1 MATEINAEDI
11 SSSTIDPLSVPSAEE
26 INNNGSST
34 VVNDVKSL
42 KKTEA
47 EEFGFQRPEMFSLN
61 LSNTVDP
68 YHRHMFLVYK
78 NVENWEP
85 IIEKADK
92 DSLPGFLAA
101 ALHSHAEKTTIKTRM
116 TICEGPYGT
125 ESSDGDVFLFPE
137 MVKYRGL
144 TSNDVDKF
152 VEDVLVNGKDWVS
165 GTVERLEGSYV
176 FVCSHGS
183 RDKRCGV
190 CGPELTE
197 KFKEEIELR
206 GMKDQVFVAPCSL
219 VGGHKYAGN
228 LIIFS
233 RNSTG
238 EVTGH
243 WYGYAAPEDVPAML
257 DQHIGKGDVIQKL
270 WRGEMLAFPTEDS
283 QKVAEERPESSSRRG
298 SCILGYRNPVVVLLG
313 ADSMEIHGVQPIDGV
328 TKLLQFGKV
337 TTVRCGVREDYLFMD
352 RLIRSELRRRK
363 RVGEGPMT
371 ASQLAVFTY
380 THCSNEA
387 RILDCEYLFA
397 SIEQNPDWVSY
408 GPPLPQDVPMLY
420 MANQH
425 VGEAVPMEEWHAEG
439 SSAHL
444 ALEVLLDNHTLEMEL
459 QETVNW
465 AVKAYLKAST
475 VPCTGGK
482 IKIVAI
488 TVDEGYELVVDKD
501 VDVLRLEMDD

>member
-1 MATEINAEDI
+1 MSKFIITFRTHFRAICSSSSPFLTTLTSAMATEINAEDI

-34 VVNDVKSL
+34 VIDDVVESL

-61 LSNTVDP
+61 ISNTVDP

-101 ALHSHAEKTTIKTRM
+101 ALKSHAEKTTIKTRM

-144 TSNDVDKF
+144 TSNDADKF

-190 CGPELTE
+190 CGPELIE
-197 KFKEEIELR
+197 KFKEEIESR
-206 GMKDQVFVAPCSL
+206 GMKDQVFVGPCSH

-233 RNSTG
+233 CNSTG

-243 WYGYAAPEDVPAML
+243 WYGYATPEDVPAML
-257 DQHIGKGDVIQKL
+257 DQHIGKGDVIEKL
-270 WRGEMLAFPTEDS
+270 WRGQMLAFPTEDS
-283 QKVAEERPESSSRRG
+283 QKVAEEKLLENGGTAFANGTILEKGEKEESQASAEGGDMVKDAG
-298 SCILGYRNPVVVLLG
+298 SCCQGPN
-313 ADSMEIHGVQPIDGV
+313 GVSCCKDGNV
-328 TKLLQFGKV
+328 ED
-337 TTVRCGVREDYLFMD
+337 TTNVKKAAEGVKTSCQE
-352 RLIRSELRRRK
+352 RLSAWMN
-363 RVGEGPMT
+363 GEFEQNEVYAG
-371 ASQLAVFTY
+371 LAVVSAVATIAVAY
-380 THCSNEA
+380 
-387 RILDCEYLFA
+387 
-397 SIEQNPDWVSY
+397 SIYRRS
-408 GPPLPQDVPMLY
+408 G
-420 MANQH
+420 
-425 VGEAVPMEEWHAEG
+425 
-439 SSAHL
+439 
-444 ALEVLLDNHTLEMEL
+444 
-459 QETVNW
+459 
-465 AVKAYLKAST
+465 
-475 VPCTGGK
+475 
-482 IKIVAI
+482 
-488 TVDEGYELVVDKD
+488 
-501 VDVLRLEMDD
+501 